1 MKTQSLIA
9 LVFALFLTGL
19 LQAQDARLAQQYF
32 QNGEYEKA
40 AETYNRLYQQNNAN
54 DYFFDRYLEC
64 LIALQR
70 YDEGEEAI
78 RRQLRRS
85 ADNPT
90 LYVIYGQLLE
100 RQYKTEEAKTQFALA
115 IEKLAPD
122 QYSVTKLANAFINL
136 SKYEE
141 AVATFERGMV
151 LLKDNRIFAYS
162 LGELYRRMGETT
174 KMVDNYLNSLQDNP
188 ERLSQLQTIFQRY
201 FSPEEYTEL
210 QTQLYARI
218 EADNDATYYPELLAW
233 VFIQRK
239 DYRNALRQVR
249 ALDARFAENGSR
261 VFNLGLIALN
271 DKDYDSAISAF
282 DYLVES
288 KGPSST
294 YYLEA
299 KKEGLRCR
307 RLKLTE
313 GYSFTSEDLRA
324 LESQYTVFLKEFG
337 RTHNTGGIILEL
349 AELEALYI
357 NNLPRAIGL
366 LDTMINLPGIDPAM
380 QAQGKLNLADYYLMS
395 GDVWESTLLYSQ
407 VDKSFKE
414 DPLGHEARFRNARLS
429 YYSGDFQWAQAQFE
443 VLKASTSKL
452 IANDA
457 LDLSVFIMDNLG
469 LDTTA
474 AALMLYAEADLLVFQ
489 NRFQEAFTKMDSLI
503 AAFPKHSLED
513 DVLYLK
519 GRIYSKQRQYELAAS
534 TFQKIVTDY
543 PEDIRA
549 DNALFELAALYEKHL
564 GDIEKAK
571 ELYENLFVNYS
582 GSTFAVEARKRYRI
596 LRGDKIQ

>member
-210 QTQLYARI
+210 QTQLYTRI

-313 GYSFTSEDLRA
+313 GYSFTPEDLRA

-337 RTHNTGGIILEL
+337 RTRNTGGIILEL

-534 TFQKIVTDY
+534 TFQKIVSDY